1 MKQFIIII
9 STLLITALSSMAA
22 PADSLTKAN
31 NLYDQNEFAKAIEL
45 YESVLAE
52 GYQSSNLY
60 FNLGNAC
67 YKNGEITRA
76 IINFERAKLLA
87 PNDEDI
93 TYNLELANQYV
104 IDEIEPLPQSLF
116 SKWLKSIIN
125 LNNANGWAAI
135 SLICF
140 VLTLIFAL
148 IYYLSRSLVLKKT
161 AFIIAII
168 LVLVSISTFTLGQ
181 RQKRDIEHRSY
192 AIIISPTVTVKA
204 SPNAAGT
211 DLFVIH
217 EGLKVNI
224 ADQLNNWLEIRLEDG
239 NSGWVQNDVLERI

>member
-9 STLLITALSSMAA
+9 STLLITALSSMAN
-22 PADSLTKAN
+22 PADSLIKAN
-31 NLYDQNEFAKAIEL
+31 TLYDQNEFAKAIEL
-45 YESVLAE
+45 YENILTE
-52 GYQSSNLY
+52 GYQSSDLY
-60 FNLGNAC
+60 FNLGNAF

-104 IDEIEPLPQSLF
+104 VDEIEPLPQSLF
-116 SKWLKSIIN
+116 SKWFKSIIN
-125 LNNANGWAAI
+125 LNNADGWAAI

-140 VLTLIFAL
+140 VLTLVFAL
-148 IYYLSRSLVLKKT
+148 LYYLSRSVVLKKT
-161 AFIIAII
+161 AFAIAILM
-168 LVLVSISTFTLGQ
+168 LVISISTFTFA
-181 RQKRDIEHRSY
+181 RHQKNKIENRTY
-192 AIIISPTVTVKA
+192 AIITSPTVTVKA
-204 SPNAAGT
+204 SPNAGGT

-224 ADQLNNWLEIRLEDG
+224 ADQLNNWLQIRLEDG
-239 NSGWVQNDVLERI
+239 NSGWVQNNVLERI